1 MKNVDRATLVR
12 KWILSKIK
20 EHKLEKAAEKYQKG
34 LISVE
39 EGAKVACTTIWKFI
53 EYIREKGISTLSLNT
68 SGRLA
73 AKLET
78 TVAKCS

>member
-1 MKNVDRATLVR
+1 MQVKNVDRATLVR

-20 EHKLEKAAEKYQKG
+20 EHKLEKAVER

-53 EYIREKGISTLSLNT
+53 EYIHEKTYGHRS
-68 SGRLA
+68 
-73 AKLET
+73 KL
-78 TVAKCS
+78 KKN